1 MRVSFSGIYDIRFPY
16 GTTDVEIKKKY
27 NDIKNYTEKNFP
39 IQNTDFFNI
48 TIQDKFVMQK
58 SEEKL
63 ADKGIRIITPID
75 NTYVISDILEH
86 IDPNILQQYINQTKT
101 ELVINKPA

>member
-1 MRVSFSGIYDIRFPY
+1 
-16 GTTDVEIKKKY
+16 
-27 NDIKNYTEKNFP
+27 
-39 IQNTDFFNI
+39 
-48 TIQDKFVMQK
+48 MQK